1 MARLA
6 DGIATLIPRQGRDA
20 VFSASLTGL
29 IFAMLIAL
37 LWSPQAGAQIA
48 APIAH
53 DRVALVIGNSSY
65 RNVPALPNPAN
76 DAFAMSDSLR
86 RLGFAVQEG
95 IDLDAA
101 GMATTLRSFGAMAAN
116 AEVALVFYAGHGIQ
130 VDGQNFLL
138 PVDAALRRERDLNYE
153 AVPLDLILSEA
164 SQASKLALVI
174 LDACRDNPFAGQL
187 QESMGPT
194 RSTSVGRGLGRVDA
208 PADTLVAFATRD
220 GAVAEDGTGFN
231 SPFTTALLTH
241 LNEPGVEIGHY
252 FRKVRDTVIS
262 STNGR
267 QEPFVYG
274 SLSAEQ
280 FYLNPASASTQVAA
294 APAQPAVQPSIQ
306 PAQPSGQADLEAD
319 MLFWRSIQDSTDA
332 AEYFAYLSR
341 FPNGVFAD
349 LARNRLV
356 TISTPVTDQ
365 TDRGTQEVAA
375 ATGNFGAIAM
385 SVANWRRLGV
395 CVDMADQQA
404 ANNCAIAKC
413 GHNYCQVHVEFG
425 AGQCAA
431 VVAGNF
437 ATAASQS
444 DAMEGAKRACWSDRG
459 RQSEDCRRRVVA
471 DCNS

>member
-6 DGIATLIPRQGRDA
+6 NGIATLIPRHGRGA
-20 VFSASLTGL
+20 EFTASLAAL
-29 IFAMLIAL
+29 VFAVLIAF
-37 LWSPQAGAQIA
+37 LWSPQAAAQIA
-48 APIAH
+48 APIGH
-53 DRVALVIGNSSY
+53 DRVALVIGNSTY

-86 RLGFAVQEG
+86 RLGFVVQEG

-101 GMATTLRSFGAMAAN
+101 GMASTLRTFGAMAAN
-116 AEVALVFYAGHGIQ
+116 ADVALVFYAGHGIQ

-138 PVDAALRRERDLNYE
+138 PVDAALQRERDLNYE

-164 SQASKLALVI
+164 SQARKLALVI

-187 QESMGPT
+187 QQSMGPT
-194 RSTSVGRGLGRVDA
+194 RSTAVGRGLGRVDA

-280 FYLNPASASTQVAA
+280 FYLNPASGGSQVAA
-294 APAQPAVQPSIQ
+294 APVQPTVQ
-306 PAQPSGQADLEAD
+306 PAQPAGQADLEAD

-356 TISTPVTDQ
+356 SISTPAP
-365 TDRGTQEVAA
+365 DRGTQEVAA
-375 ATGNFGAIAM
+375 AGTNFGAIAM
-385 SVANWRRLGV
+385 SIANWRRVGV

-404 ANNCAIAKC
+404 ANECAMAKC
-413 GHNYCQVHVEFG
+413 GHNYCRVHVEFG

-431 VVAGNF
+431 AVAGNF
-437 ATAASQS
+437 ATADSRS
-444 DAMEGAKRACWSDRG
+444 DAMEGAKRACWSENG
-459 RQSEDCRRRVVA
+459 RQSDDCRRRVVA